1 MMGPFAFC
9 VKLLITLDTLV
20 LVPSWK
26 VDCLHMNQ
34 RIGPSVAD
42 LATQHTLELSN
53 VLSLSEFAGVPVE
66 TLFNLFS
73 IFPFVISILHL
84 QCSQVL
90 HKFRSK
96 EFRALF
102 ASLGTEAKSDCHLY
116 IEWFSQPGFRRGF

>member
-53 VLSLSEFAGVPVE
+53 VLSLSEFDGVPLQA
-66 TLFNLFS
+66 LFNLFS
-73 IFPFVISILHL
+73 IFPSVIVILHL
-84 QCSQVL
+84 QYSQILHELRSLCVPCSFFV
-90 HKFRSK
+90 
-96 EFRALF
+96 
-102 ASLGTEAKSDCHLY
+102 C
-116 IEWFSQPGFRRGF
+116 